1 MSTLRA
7 AIIRATSI
15 AVLLSFGKAG
25 CADVLWL
32 AIKFGG
38 MTALNLQRH
47 FSENRL
53 KLRLPSSVTM
63 IVDKQYAIYICGNQY
78 MHPPMI
84 HLAEP
89 FAKEGE
95 KVVDF
100 LKPRLLEASDDLIVR
115 DIVLVFTWMARQKTY
130 DVAGDSNLM
139 RITEERVSQMKDP
152 DWRRLSEQDLNEI
165 RG

>member
-1 MSTLRA
+1 MSTVRA

-15 AVLLSFGKAG
+15 VVLLSFGMAG
-25 CADVLWL
+25 CAMAGDHVRGYDCSEFANTFFKKPLK
-32 AIKFGG
+32 ATI
-38 MTALNLQRH
+38 AE
-47 FSENRL
+47 FSDYD
-53 KLRLPSSVTM
+53 
-63 IVDKQYAIYICGNQY
+63 VDKQYAIYICGNQY

-100 LKPRLLEASDDLIVR
+100 LKARLLEARDDLTVR

-139 RITEERVSQMKDP
+139 RITEEKVSRMKNL
-152 DWRRLSEQDLNEI
+152 DWRRLSEHDLNEI
-165 RG
+165 RW

>member
-1 MSTLRA
+1 MSTVRA
-7 AIIRATSI
+7 AIMRATSI
-15 AVLLSFGKAG
+15 AVLLSFGMAGYAMAGGHVRGYDCSEFAKTFFRKPLKATI
-25 CADVLWL
+25 AE
-32 AIKFGG
+32 
-38 MTALNLQRH
+38 
-47 FSENRL
+47 FSDYD
-53 KLRLPSSVTM
+53 
-63 IVDKQYAIYICGNQY
+63 VDKQYAIYICGNQY

-100 LKPRLLEASDDLIVR
+100 LKARLLEASDDPTVR

-130 DVAGDSNLM
+130 DVVGDSNLM
-139 RITEERVSQMKDP
+139 RITEERVSRINDP
-152 DWRRLSEQDLNEI
+152 DWRRLSEQNLSEI